1 MLECTR
7 LNYGVSLGETRSARG
22 APGAG
27 PRGALL
33 AGSVPPLQGVRAG
46 ASSSC
51 TTAHHGFKNK
61 VTTEQ
66 PPRSGFL
73 ASGLVA
79 FVLCAF
85 VTEIHMYVC
94 ADIYILPSGRL
105 GAGPIKAVVPR
116 DGSKHLFLVKAQK
129 RAHDLQLLLC
139 QMLSIVLECP
149 RRPVAVRLAPS
160 PLPLGRFLLPG
171 WAVCCRQRWSHASA
185 AAGWGLF
192 CSRGWGF
199 TPPQPLSRVGAE
211 RSTGAALGVG
221 HCLALWSDKSHV
233 LLQVEIALNL
243 QAGISAAKNCNL
255 NISTK

>member
-1 MLECTR
+1 MVKPDL
-7 LNYGVSLGETRSARG
+7 LGEPQG
-22 APGAG
+22 QVPGERCWQDLCRA
-27 PRGALL
+27 
-33 AGSVPPLQGVRAG
+33 LQGVRAG

-51 TTAHHGFKNK
+51 TTAHHGFENK

-185 AAGWGLF
+185 AADWGLF
-192 CSRGWGF
+192 YTTPTPFSGRG
-199 TPPQPLSRVGAE
+199 
-211 RSTGAALGVG
+211 
-221 HCLALWSDKSHV
+221 
-233 LLQVEIALNL
+233 
-243 QAGISAAKNCNL
+243 
-255 NISTK
+255 